1 MMPDMENIL
10 SDGMLD
16 GGEQSTSQAY
26 SAKQVWNLLP
36 IIVKDMSRGGENK
49 ASYCSTAGGFF
60 LYGRWRC
67 F

>member
-26 SAKQVWNLLP
+26 SAKQVWNLLAFT
-36 IIVKDMSRGGENK
+36 NQ
-49 ASYCSTAGGFF
+49 Y
-60 LYGRWRC
+60 
-67 F
+67 